1 MARATYRVFD
11 PLLPPDEAHAMGR
24 LCERFGRYGM
34 YAQEASEAEIGEGL
48 FQRHDAVMNF
58 LKTGGRFGRRDTP
71 EALGARTHYFR
82 ESYAYGDEIYAAGI
96 EPFLRHEGFV
106 EAARAIHDRPVIEPA
121 IVYANLLV
129 AGQELAVHTDVPEF
143 RGANRKRYPQWLM
156 VVMHHSGLF
165 DAYRMPIATAV
176 GWFNACRGGEF
187 AFHPDGAGGPCET
200 LPAKPNTGIVL
211 DTDSVFHGV
220 DPVGAPGTVPPHIRA
235 GMQLVWDGDGWALR
249 DGDHAVAR
257 YGWDD
262 VRFSVSWKA
271 YCFADEAERRAWRE
285 HRDDLDLE
293 RILDRLV
300 DDLRVRGRIDGARP
314 DPTALAQILIDEYV
328 KFPPASD
335 AA

>member
-1 MARATYRVFD
+1 MGKATYRVFD
-11 PLLPPDEAHAMGR
+11 PLLPPSQAEAMCR

-58 LKTGGRFGRRDTP
+58 LKTGGRFGRHDSV

-82 ESYAYGDEIYAAGI
+82 ESYAYGDEVYAPGI
-96 EPFLRHEGFV
+96 EPFLRYEGFV
-106 EAARAIHDRPVIEPA
+106 EAARAIHGRPVVEPA

-129 AGQELAVHTDVPEF
+129 AGQELAMHTDVPEF

-156 VVMHHSGLF
+156 VVMHHSKLF
-165 DAYRMPIATAV
+165 ESHRMPIATAV
-176 GWFNACRGGEF
+176 GWFNACRGGAF
-187 AFHPDGAGGPCET
+187 AFHPDGAAGPCET
-200 LPAKPNTGIVL
+200 LAARPNTGVVL

-220 DPVGAPGTVPPHIRA
+220 DPVGPAGAVPPIVRQGTA
-235 GMQLVWDGDGWALR
+235 LVWDGTGWALR
-249 DGDHAVAR
+249 DGATTVAR
-257 YGWDD
+257 FGWDD

-271 YCFADEAERRAWRE
+271 YCFADERERRAWRE
-285 HRDDLDLE
+285 HRDDLDLD

-300 DDLRVRGRIDGARP
+300 DDLRARGRIDGARP
-314 DPTALAQILIDEYV
+314 EPTALAHLLIDEYV
-328 KFPPASD
+328 KFPPASV